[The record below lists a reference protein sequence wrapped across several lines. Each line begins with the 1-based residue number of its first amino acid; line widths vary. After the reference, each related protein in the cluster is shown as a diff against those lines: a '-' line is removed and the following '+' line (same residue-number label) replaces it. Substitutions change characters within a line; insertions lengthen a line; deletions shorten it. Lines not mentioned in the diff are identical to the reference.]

1 MVLKADMTKTIL
13 LLIVS
18 GVLGLYGAERY
29 SELTR
34 EEIAYV
40 YHPETDRVYSVVLGA
55 VPDRLFKKYLLL
67 PFHSLS
73 REVKIAEEQGSMRA
87 LLRNMVALERR
98 LSLTHTHARSE
109 SAYAGLARWAET
121 SRDSVRMFGYRWDFP
136 DLAWVPRGDLD
147 TRELLPLELMVILPV
162 ASATWFW
169 DNLFPIDAVVVKEQF
184 RSVPQ
189 TGKSSPNGVDV
200 LEEAVMIR
208 GEAARYLEELLFI
221 GSAAP

>member
-1 MVLKADMTKTIL
+1 MAKTIL

-40 YHPETDRVYSVVLGA
+40 YHPETDNVYSVVLGA
-55 VPDRLFKKYLLL
+55 APDRMFKKHLLL

-73 REVKIAEEQGSMRA
+73 REVKIAEEQGSMGE
-87 LLRNMVALERR
+87 LLRNKVASEMR

-109 SAYAGLARWAET
+109 SVFTGLTRWAET
-121 SRDSVRMFGYRWDFP
+121 SRDSVQRFGYRWDFP
-136 DLAWVPRGDLD
+136 DLAWVPRGDLE

-162 ASATWFW
+162 ESATWFW

-189 TGKSSPNGVDV
+189 TSESSPNEVDV

-208 GEAARYLEELLFI
+208 GEAARYLEQLLFI
-221 GSAAP
+221 GSAATY

>member
-1 MVLKADMTKTIL
+1 MTKTIL

-18 GVLGLYGAERY
+18 GLLGLYGAERY

-55 VPDRLFKKYLLL
+55 VPDRLFKRHLLL

-73 REVKIAEEQGSMRA
+73 REVKIAEEQGSMGD
-87 LLRNMVALERR
+87 LLRNKVALERR

-109 SAYAGLARWAET
+109 SSFAGLTRWAET
-121 SRDSVRMFGYRWDFP
+121 SRDSVWMFGYRWDFP
-136 DLAWVPRGDLD
+136 DLAWVPRGDLEI
-147 TRELLPLELMVILPV
+147 RELLPLELMVIFPIE
-162 ASATWFW
+162 SATWFW

-189 TGKSSPNGVDV
+189 TSKSSPNEVDV
-200 LEEAVMIR
+200 LNEAVMIR
-208 GEAARYLEELLFI
+208 GAAARYLEELLFI
-221 GSAAP
+221 GSAAPY